1 MTRHGS
7 PWILGWTV
15 PGLMALAFGG
25 CADGSSAV
33 RVAWPAMGTVAAV
46 QMKGEGARAAVPTAR
61 AVVQA
66 EFGTLERL
74 LNAHDPKS
82 EICRLASLSDDA
94 ALARCS
100 PVTRPCYAA
109 ALGLMQTSGG
119 AFNPRWRGPKT
130 LDLGAIAKGFAVD
143 EASSEAARNG
153 ADALIDLGG
162 NLKAV
167 RGDWT
172 TGVRNPNGAGV
183 AAVVTLRAGEAL
195 ATSATY
201 FRGAHI
207 RDGRTGGPVTNGVA
221 SVTVLC
227 PSAMWADGLSTTLF
241 VLGPENGVRFLRES
255 LPRLAQAPP
264 RVAALW
270 ILTDNRQIKIDPDRR
285 FK

>member
-1 MTRHGS
+1 MTRHDS
-7 PWILGWTV
+7 PWPFGWIV
-15 PGLMALAFGG
+15 LGLMALAFGG
-25 CADGSSAV
+25 CADDASAV

-46 QMKGEGARAAVPTAR
+46 QMKGEGARAAVPAAR
-61 AVVQA
+61 AAVQA
-66 EFGTLERL
+66 EFGTLEGL
-74 LNAHDPKS
+74 LNAHDPKA
-82 EICRLASLSDDA
+82 EIRRLASLSDEA
-94 ALARCS
+94 VLARCS

-109 ALGLMQTSGG
+109 ALGLMRASGG
-119 AFNPRWRGPKT
+119 AFNPRGRGPDT

-143 EASSEAARNG
+143 RASEAARNG
-153 ADALIDLGG
+153 VDALIDLGG

-172 TGVRNPNGAGV
+172 TGVKNPNGAGV

-207 RDGRTGGPVTNGVA
+207 FDGRTGGAVSNGVA

-241 VLGPENGVRFLRES
+241 VLGPEEGARFLRES

-270 ILTDNRQIKIDPDRR
+270 ILTDNSQIKIDPERR
-285 FK
+285 FQ